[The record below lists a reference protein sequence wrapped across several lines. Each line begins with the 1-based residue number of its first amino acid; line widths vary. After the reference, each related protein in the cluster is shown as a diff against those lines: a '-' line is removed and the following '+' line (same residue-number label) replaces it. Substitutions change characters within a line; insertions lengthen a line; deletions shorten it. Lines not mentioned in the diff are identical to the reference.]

1 MPIFSWDRF
10 GVRTDTVDITASP
23 DIAQPEI
30 GQVVAI
36 PQHTATS
43 IEGKRHISTGPVQGA
58 PAKIPEWL
66 LWERF
71 NAKLDKYNKV
81 VSAREATLTKAGLS
95 EATICRMRDYG
106 EKATTTGCEK
116 KTATATV
123 GDRLKRSSTLKNTNK
138 ESGESGE
145 MRHGTKELLSEIV
158 ECGQKESEPEE
169 KTYRTANMM
178 RDGIERI
185 KTGGRMSGS
194 SLYWQSREQ
203 ECLEGSRVVEA

>member
-1 MPIFSWDRF
+1 MDA
-10 GVRTDTVDITASP
+10 TASP
-23 DIAQPEI
+23 DIAQPEH

-43 IEGKRHISTGPVQGA
+43 IEGKRHVSTSPVQGA

-81 VSAREATLTKAGLS
+81 VSAREAALTKAGLS
-95 EATICRMRDYG
+95 EATICRIRGYG
-106 EKATTTGCEK
+106 EKVTTAGCEK
-116 KTATATV
+116 KTAKATV

-138 ESGESGE
+138 ESGE

-158 ECGQKESEPEE
+158 ECGQRESEPEE
-169 KTYRTANMM
+169 KTYTTANMM

-185 KTGGRMSGS
+185 KTGGRMSRS

-203 ECLEGSRVVEA
+203 ERLEGSRVVEA